1 MTSRRIQRVNQ
12 LIKKEVSQLLLR
24 EVESPKDILITVTRV
39 ETTPDLGQSKVFI
52 GVIPEK
58 NIEKIIES
66 LNRKIYRIQQKMNKR
81 LKMKYVPKIKF
92 VEEKST
98 REAERIEKVLEKLKD
113 EKE

>member
-1 MTSRRIQRVNQ
+1 M
-12 LIKKEVSQLLLR
+12 R

-81 LKMKYVPKIKF
+81 LKMKYVPKIKLAAVF
-92 VEEKST
+92 LPDCFLPAKPIIFIIFPT
-98 REAERIEKVLEKLKD
+98 AFIMCN
-113 EKE
+113 